1 MFVIDDVICEERDFR
16 NLNPEDVE
24 QMSVL
29 KDAASTAVYG
39 ARAANGIIM
48 VVTKQ
53 GKAGKM
59 SINYSFNYN
68 LSQPTIMPDKLNSL
82 II

>member
-1 MFVIDDVICEERDFR
+1 MDTVFTKCSTYDPYDQVIRDGLYPGGRKVFR

-39 ARAANGIIM
+39 ARAANGI
-48 VVTKQ
+48 TFLK
-53 GKAGKM
+53 
-59 SINYSFNYN
+59 
-68 LSQPTIMPDKLNSL
+68 
-82 II
+82 

>member
-1 MFVIDDVICEERDFR
+1 
-16 NLNPEDVE
+16 
-24 QMSVL
+24 MSVL

-68 LSQPTIMPDKLNSL
+68 LSQPTIMPDKLNSYDAAYYL
-82 II
+82 NQGLANDFCQISFNS

>member
-39 ARAANGIIM
+39 ARAANGHYH
-48 VVTKQ
+48 
-53 GKAGKM
+53 GG
-59 SINYSFNYN
+59 N
-68 LSQPTIMPDKLNSL
+68 
-82 II
+82 